1 AVVRAEAQVKGP
13 VEQQQAGPVFLVLA
27 VEDGD
32 VSFIT
37 RAGGGD
43 QNGAARLLVA
53 GSDVEG
59 MKMVANCG
67 VEKSLRHQIHGVGG
81 GIDDWSRGNA
91 FLGKPGTVPAG
102 EIYAAGRRAP
112 VEHAGVPELCAG
124 V

>member
-1 AVVRAEAQVKGP
+1 M
-13 VEQQQAGPVFLVLA
+13 LA
-27 VEDGD
+27 VENGD

-59 MKMVANCG
+59 VKMVTDGG

-81 GIDDWSRGNA
+81 GIDHWSRGNA
-91 FLGKPGTVPAG
+91 FLGKPRTVAAG
-102 EIYAAGRRAP
+102 GVCAAGRPAT
-112 VEHAGVPELCAG
+112 VDHAGVPAPCAWLAA
-124 V
+124 